1 MDNILMIISGLLL
14 AIGGC
19 FALSGD
25 LHMLQ
30 QNSYYLSR
38 YFRWLK
44 GSLGCYAL
52 RIFWAILL
60 CVASLNLYTFAAA
73 SALFAIVYILSAP
86 LKQKKAIKPLVVTA
100 RVKRQFATAGI
111 ILLGLGATG
120 AFLWKY
126 AICLL
131 IIFACVTPLT
141 ACIVKL
147 INEPIEAAVRQY
159 YISDAKRIL
168 RRHKPM
174 TVIGITG
181 SYGKTGTK
189 FALARILQEKYNVAF
204 TPASFNTP
212 MGVVRTIREQLKP
225 TDDIFIVEMGAKNIG
240 DIKEIC
246 DIVHPDMGII
256 TSVGPQHLETFKTI
270 DNVARTKFELADA
283 VSKKNGRVYLNVDSE
298 PIAAKAG
305 EYACVRYG
313 SKDADSVISDVTS
326 GRYGASFILTR
337 NGEPITLQTKLLGA
351 HNVQNLAGI
360 VTVAIDLG
368 VSERD
373 IRFAVSKLDPV
384 EHRLQLKPFINGS
397 VLIDDAYNANPAGSL
412 AAVDVLASFE
422 GCRKIIVTP
431 GLVEL
436 GDKEYQYNFDLGKK
450 AAELLDE
457 VILVGEK
464 RSVPL
469 ADGARSV
476 DGFSEERL
484 HVVAS
489 FKDAMTLLGGMTD
502 SSCAVLFENDLP
514 DNYSK

>member
-1 MDNILMIISGLLL
+1 MDAILMIIAGVLL
-14 AIGGC
+14 AVGGC

-38 YFRWLK
+38 YGRWLK
-44 GSLGCYAL
+44 GSLGSYTL
-52 RIFWAILL
+52 RIFWAVVL
-60 CVASLNLYTFAAA
+60 CVASFNIYALTAA
-73 SALFAIVYILSAP
+73 SALYALIYALSAP
-86 LKQKKAIKPLVVTA
+86 QKQKKAIKPLVVTA
-100 RVKRQFATAGI
+100 RVKRQFFTAAV
-111 ILLGLGATG
+111 ILLGCAVGAYFWTP
-120 AFLWKY
+120 AVY
-126 AICLL
+126 LL
-131 IIFACVTPLT
+131 ILFACVTPLT
-141 ACIVKL
+141 ACVVKL

-159 YISDAKRIL
+159 FIADAKRIL

-246 DIVHPDMGII
+246 DIVHPDIAII
-256 TSVGPQHLETFKTI
+256 TSVGPQHLETFKTL

-283 VSKKNGRVYLNVDSE
+283 VKDKGGRIYLNVDSE

-305 EYACVRYG
+305 EYTCIRYG
-313 SKDADSVISDVTS
+313 SRDADSVISDVTS
-326 GRYGASFILTR
+326 GRYGASFTLNR
-337 NGEPITLQTKLLGA
+337 KGEAITLQTKLLGA
-351 HNVQNLAGI
+351 HNVQNLAGV

-397 VLIDDAYNANPAGSL
+397 LLIDDAYNANPAGSL

-450 AAELLDE
+450 AAQLCDE
-457 VILVGEK
+457 IVLVGEK
-464 RSVPL
+464 RSIPL

-476 DGFSEERL
+476 GGFPEERL
-484 HVVAS
+484 HIVPT
-489 FKDAMTLLGGMTD
+489 FKEAMTLLSGMTD

>member
-1 MDNILMIISGLLL
+1 MDAILLIIAGVLL
-14 AIGGC
+14 AVGGC
-19 FALSGD
+19 FALTSD

-38 YFRWLK
+38 YGRWLK
-44 GSLGCYAL
+44 GSLGSFVPRL
-52 RIFWAILL
+52 FWAVALS
-60 CVASLNLYTFAAA
+60 VASINIYVLVAA
-73 SALFAIVYILSAP
+73 SALFALVYALSAP
-86 LKQKKAIKPLVVTA
+86 KKQKKAIKPLVVTA
-100 RVKRQFATAGI
+100 RVKRQFFTAAV
-111 ILLGLGATG
+111 ILLGCAVGAY
-120 AFLWKY
+120 FWSY
-126 AICLL
+126 AVYLSIL
-131 IIFACVTPLT
+131 FACVTPLT

-147 INEPIEAAVRQY
+147 VNEPVEAAVRQY
-159 YISDAKRIL
+159 FISDAKRIL
-168 RRHKPM
+168 RKHKPM

-189 FALARILQEKYNVAF
+189 FALARILQERYNVAF

-246 DIVHPDMGII
+246 DIVHPDIAII
-256 TSVGPQHLETFKTI
+256 TSVGPQHLETFKTL

-283 VSKKNGRVYLNVDSE
+283 VRSKGGRIYLNVDSE

-305 EYACVRYG
+305 EYTCIRYG

-326 GRYGASFILTR
+326 GRYGASFTLTHK
-337 NGEPITLQTKLLGA
+337 GESVTLRTKLLGA
-351 HNVQNLAGI
+351 HNVQNLAGV
-360 VTVAIDLG
+360 VTVATDLG

-397 VLIDDAYNANPAGSL
+397 LLIDDAYNANPAGSL
-412 AAVDVLASFE
+412 AAVDVLASFD

-450 AAELLDE
+450 AAQLCDE
-457 VILVGEK
+457 IVLVGEK
-464 RSVPL
+464 RSIPL

-476 DGFSEERL
+476 EGFSEDRL
-484 HVVAS
+484 HVVPT
-489 FKDAMTLLGGMTD
+489 FKDAMTLLNGMTD
-502 SSCAVLFENDLP
+502 SECAVLFENDLP

>member
-1 MDNILMIISGLLL
+1 MDAILLIIAGVLL
-14 AIGGC
+14 AVGGC

-38 YFRWLK
+38 YGRWLK
-44 GSLGCYAL
+44 GSLGSFVP
-52 RIFWAILL
+52 RL
-60 CVASLNLYTFAAA
+60 CWVVVLSVASINMYVLVAA
-73 SALFAIVYILSAP
+73 SALFALVYALSAP
-86 LKQKKAIKPLVVTA
+86 KKQKKAIKPLVVTA
-100 RVKRQFATAGI
+100 RVKRQFFTAAV
-111 ILLGLGATG
+111 ILLGCAVGAY
-120 AFLWKY
+120 FWSY
-126 AICLL
+126 AVYLSIL
-131 IIFACVTPLT
+131 FACVTPLT

-147 INEPIEAAVRQY
+147 VNEPVEAAVRQY
-159 YISDAKRIL
+159 FIADAKWIL
-168 RRHKPM
+168 RKHKPM

-189 FALARILQEKYNVAF
+189 FALARILQERYNVAF

-246 DIVHPDMGII
+246 DIVRPDIAII
-256 TSVGPQHLETFKTI
+256 TSVGPQHLETFKTL

-283 VSKKNGRVYLNVDSE
+283 VRGKGGRIYLNVDSE

-305 EYACVRYG
+305 EYTCIRYG

-326 GRYGASFILTR
+326 GRYGASFTLTHK
-337 NGEPITLQTKLLGA
+337 GESVTLQTKLLGA
-351 HNVQNLAGI
+351 HNVQNLAGV
-360 VTVAIDLG
+360 VTVATDLG

-397 VLIDDAYNANPAGSL
+397 LLIDDAYNANPAGSL
-412 AAVDVLASFE
+412 AAVDVLASFD

-450 AAELLDE
+450 AAQSCDE
-457 VILVGEK
+457 IVLVGEK
-464 RSVPL
+464 RSIPL

-476 DGFSEERL
+476 EGFSEDRL
-484 HVVAS
+484 HVVPT
-489 FKDAMTLLGGMTD
+489 FKDAMTLLNGMTD
-502 SSCAVLFENDLP
+502 SECAVLFENDLP

>member
-1 MDNILMIISGLLL
+1 MDIVVMIISGLLL
-14 AIGGC
+14 AVGGG
-19 FALSGD
+19 FALSDD

-38 YFRWLK
+38 YGRWLK
-44 GSLGCYAL
+44 GSLSSL
-52 RIFWAILL
+52 IPRICWAVLL
-60 CVASLNLYTFAAA
+60 CVASLDLYALAAA
-73 SALFAIVYILSAP
+73 SVLFAIVYILSARS
-86 LKQKKAIKPLVVTA
+86 KQKKAIKPLVVTA

-111 ILLGLGATG
+111 ILLGCVVGGYFWAP
-120 AFLWKY
+120 
-126 AICLL
+126 AIYLL
-131 IIFACVTPLT
+131 IIFACLTPLT
-141 ACIVKL
+141 ACAVKL

-189 FALARILQEKYNVAF
+189 FALARILQEKYNVTF

-246 DIVHPDMGII
+246 DIVHPDMAII

-283 VSKKNGRVYLNVDSE
+283 VRGKNGRVYLNVDSD
-298 PIAAKAG
+298 PIAAKADR
-305 EYACVRYG
+305 YTCVRYG
-313 SKDADSVISDVTS
+313 SKNADSVISDVTS
-326 GRYGASFILTR
+326 GRYGASFTLTR
-337 NGEPITLQTKLLGA
+337 NGESITLQTKLLGA
-351 HNVQNLAGI
+351 HNVQNLAGV

-384 EHRLQLKPFINGS
+384 EHRLQLKPFLNGS
-397 VLIDDAYNANPAGSL
+397 VLIDDAYNANPAGSM
-412 AAVDVLASFE
+412 AAVDVLASFD

-450 AAELLDE
+450 AAEVCDE

-469 ADGARSV
+469 ADGARSAA
-476 DGFSEERL
+476 GSSTGRL

-489 FKDAMTLLGGMTD
+489 FKDAMTLLNSMVD